1 MIPKKI
7 MLNIN
12 KLLYLLQTPKLTLFA
27 YSFLIYNKKFM
38 SNKCTIDCLISL
50 IYERI
55 LRLTIIL
62 NYNPEFLDVFFY
74 INKVLFI
81 RFFNL
86 NVFDFKFLQLL
97 NVNVNV
103 NVNMNMVNI
112 VLILFK

>member
-27 YSFLIYNKKFM
+27 CSFLIYNKKFM

-62 NYNPEFLDVFFY
+62 NYLF
-74 INKVLFI
+74 KLFI
-81 RFFNL
+81 GFFNL
-86 NVFDFKFLQLL
+86 NVFNFKFLHLL

-103 NVNMNMVNI
+103 NVNMNMVNT